1 MRVDKPR
8 LFGKLSVSL
17 ILYQGGSSTTIRLY
31 VTKERKAF
39 LCGTKL
45 VVFNQIIKFK
55 MKTLEEI
62 CEAKV
67 EQEFLEYSYV
77 EGERLKELIKNSP
90 DRLKGL
96 F

>member
-1 MRVDKPR
+1 
-8 LFGKLSVSL
+8 
-17 ILYQGGSSTTIRLY
+17 
-31 VTKERKAF
+31 
-39 LCGTKL
+39 
-45 VVFNQIIKFK
+45 

-67 EQEFLEYSYV
+67 EQEYLEYSYV

-90 DRLKGL
+90 DGLKGL